1 MLRAAKITFGCLLIA
16 IAFAPATFANPA
28 QWKFEW
34 PKTDFTKNT
43 LDYGEILSG
52 GPPKDRIPAI
62 DDPAFESLSD
72 VNHIPDTEPVIGV
85 SLNGDMRAY
94 PLHIL
99 MWHKIVNDVVGDVPI
114 TVTFCPLCNTAV
126 VFDRRVGGKSS

>member
-52 GPPKDRIPAI
+52 GQPKDCFGFNFASSI
-62 DDPAFESLSD
+62 FCS
-72 VNHIPDTEPVIGV
+72 VT
-85 SLNGDMRAY
+85 
-94 PLHIL
+94 
-99 MWHKIVNDVVGDVPI
+99 I
-114 TVTFCPLCNTAV
+114 THTL
-126 VFDRRVGGKSS
+126 G